1 MYWEWASLSPRLLN
15 STEEGHSVLEK
26 FPGNAGKEVALA
38 VIRQLASNLGIS
50 QPPQPSN
57 LVTDREVQWC
67 MEVRFFMSILVLIAH
82 YCCSYQPNFLFSLIL
97 GDLLWSKSSPQ

>member
-1 MYWEWASLSPRLLN
+1 MFSFCQSECEGSVSRPGMYWEWASLSPRLLN
-15 STEEGHSVLEK
+15 GSEEGHSVLEK

-57 LVTDREVQWC
+57 LVTDRDVQWC
-67 MEVRFFMSILVLIAH
+67 MEVCFGAYSDFPLLETVIV
-82 YCCSYQPNFLFSLIL
+82 FLT
-97 GDLLWSKSSPQ
+97 